1 MLWEEI
7 EGERDQELSGI
18 GWRGQ
23 LNLGS
28 SEKDIEEIRD

>member
-7 EGERDQELSGI
+7 EGEREQELSGM

-23 LNLGS
+23 LNLGRLGM
-28 SEKDIEEIRD
+28 DI